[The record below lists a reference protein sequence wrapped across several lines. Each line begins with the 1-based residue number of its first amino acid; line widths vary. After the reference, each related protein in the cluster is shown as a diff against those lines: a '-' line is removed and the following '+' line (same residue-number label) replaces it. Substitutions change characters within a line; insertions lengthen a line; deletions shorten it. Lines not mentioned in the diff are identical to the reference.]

1 MVVCG
6 LDERLF
12 TCKQII
18 TQRSWSRRPCRR
30 QAHLLNQR
38 RRARASPSPTN
49 PMDAITAMRVI
60 AEGAQAHGIN

>member
-6 LDERLF
+6 LDEGQF
-12 TCKQII
+12 TCKQLI
-18 TQRSWSRRPCRR
+18 TQSSWNRCLCRR
-30 QAHLLNQR
+30 QAQLLNQR

-49 PMDAITAMRVI
+49 PMDAITATRVI